1 MNIFLICGETSG
13 DQHAADIIRA
23 CNSIQSELTFVGM
36 GGEEC
41 QKAGM
46 NLLLHQ
52 KEMAFMGFWEV
63 IKNLRT
69 IRKKIV
75 FIKKEIIK
83 TQPKAILLIDYAG
96 FNLRIAKFAKSLQI
110 PVHFYI
116 APKTWAWKESRVKT
130 IQKYVDYL
138 YCILPFE
145 TSYFQ
150 KFRIKASYVG
160 NPSKEQFSRF
170 QVNDHFLSIHKID
183 KPIVALLP
191 GSRTQEIK
199 TALPIMLQVA
209 KNFPKYQFVIAQ
221 APGFETSFYQNI
233 ENNIKLV
240 KEDMHNL
247 LHHSNAAIVTSG
259 TATLETALHNIPQV
273 VCYKTSTLTY
283 KIAKILVR
291 LNYISLV
298 NLILNKEV
306 IKEFIQDD
314 FNEKNITKELT
325 ALLYDEKY
333 LAEIRN
339 NYFHLNQLLGDSKP
353 SHKVASALIESFEK
367 QNQQ

>member
-1 MNIFLICGETSG
+1 MKIFVICGETSG

-23 CNSIQSELTFVGM
+23 CHSIRSGLTFIGM
-36 GGEEC
+36 GGDES

-52 KEMAFMGFWEV
+52 KKMAFMGFWEV

-69 IRKKIV
+69 IRKKMD
-75 FIKKEIIK
+75 FIKKEILK
-83 TQPKAILLIDYAG
+83 SRPNAILLIDYAG

-116 APKTWAWKESRVKT
+116 APKTWAWKESRVKL
-130 IQKYVDYL
+130 IQKYVDCL

-145 TSYFQ
+145 TDYFQ
-150 KFRIKASYVG
+150 KFGIKANYVG
-160 NPSKEQFSRF
+160 NPSKEQILRF
-170 QVNDHFLSIHKID
+170 QVNDDFLSIHKID

-191 GSRTQEIK
+191 GSRAQEIK
-199 TALPIMLQVA
+199 TSLPIMLQVA
-209 KNFPKYQFVIAQ
+209 KNFPNYQFVIAQ
-221 APGFETSFYQNI
+221 APGYEASFYHKIEKNI
-233 ENNIKLV
+233 TLV

-247 LHHSNAAIVTSG
+247 LHHSKAAIVTSG

-273 VCYKTSTLTY
+273 VCYKTSILTY
-283 KIAKILVR
+283 QIAKILVK

-298 NLILNKEV
+298 NLIVNKEV
-306 IKEFIQDD
+306 IKEFIQED

-325 ALLYDEKY
+325 SLLGDSKY
-333 LAEIRN
+333 LREISG

-353 SHKVASALIESFEK
+353 SQNVARTLLESCET
-367 QNQQ
+367 QNYL

>member
-1 MNIFLICGETSG
+1 MKIFLICGETSG

-23 CNSIQSELTFVGM
+23 CHSIQSELTFIGM
-36 GGEEC
+36 GGDEC
-41 QKAGM
+41 QKVGM

-63 IKNLRT
+63 IKNVRT
-69 IRKKIV
+69 IRKKMA

-83 TQPKAILLIDYAG
+83 SQPTAILLIDYAG

-130 IQKYVDYL
+130 IRKYINYL

-145 TSYFQ
+145 TDYFQ
-150 KFRIKASYVG
+150 KFGITATYVG
-160 NPSKEQFSRF
+160 NPSKEQISRF
-170 QVNDHFLSIHKID
+170 QVNDNFLTINKID

-191 GSRTQEIK
+191 GSRAQEIK

-209 KNFPKYQFVIAQ
+209 KNFPHYQFVIAQ
-221 APGFETSFYQNI
+221 APGYEASFYQKIEKNI
-233 ENNIKLV
+233 ALV
-240 KEDMHNL
+240 KDDMHNL
-247 LHHSNAAIVTSG
+247 LHHSKAAIVTSG

-283 KIAKILVR
+283 QIAKMLVK

-298 NLILNKEV
+298 NLIVNKKV
-306 IKEFIQDD
+306 IQEFIQDD
-314 FNEKNITKELT
+314 FNEKNITQEL
-325 ALLYDEKY
+325 ASLLDDSKY
-333 LAEIRN
+333 LGEIRK
-339 NYFHLNQLLGDSKP
+339 NYFYLNQLLGDSKP
-353 SHKVASALIESFEK
+353 SQIVARTLLEGCEK
-367 QNQQ
+367 QN